1 MGKTLLKNLCA
12 LFCMAFAVTSMA
24 QTTVTF
30 TAGEDIATEQAT
42 FTKDGIT
49 LTIDRGNSNQLGT
62 LKRTDNYRIYKGNNL
77 TISSSVGNISG
88 VEFTCTA
95 EGTDQYGPGNFEE
108 QDGYSFAGAV
118 GTWTGNAASV
128 VFNAAGAQ
136 VRATKIVVTI
146 AGETGKENAGL
157 AYSASEATVTL
168 GQEPLTLPTLTN
180 PNNLD
185 VTYSSSDE
193 AVATVSATGE
203 VTPVAAGTA
212 VIKASFAGNDTYNA
226 GSASYTLTVNP
237 SAADAISFAE
247 AKTAILALDNN
258 AKATLAVKFD
268 KAVVTYVNG
277 ANAYIQQDGLGMLY
291 YKYNHTYKVGDTFT
305 GTATVEATNY
315 NGTAEI
321 TSITGVEPV
330 AGEAPEPIVATI
342 EEINADV
349 AKYDLLCVVVKGV
362 TLDAVPNADAR
373 TVSIS
378 KGEATLGLYLKD
390 KKADM
395 TSLVA
400 GQVYDIVGF
409 PGTFK
414 GAAQLNVFSADD
426 FSDPTSTGINGVV
439 AGNAAA
445 GKIYTISG
453 IQLNATSTNGL
464 PAGVY
469 IVNGKKVFVK

>member
-1 MGKTLLKNLCA
+1 MLVK
-12 LFCMAFAVTSMA
+12 
-24 QTTVTF
+24 
-30 TAGEDIATEQAT
+30 
-42 FTKDGIT
+42 
-49 LTIDRGNSNQLGT
+49 
-62 LKRTDNYRIYKGNNL
+62 
-77 TISSSVGNISG
+77 
-88 VEFTCTA
+88 
-95 EGTDQYGPGNFEE
+95 
-108 QDGYSFAGAV
+108 
-118 GTWTGNAASV
+118 
-128 VFNAAGAQ
+128 
-136 VRATKIVVTI
+136 
-146 AGETGKENAGL
+146 TGKENAGL

-247 AKTAILALDNN
+247 AKTIILALDNN
-258 AKATLAVKFD
+258 AKTTLAVKFD

-305 GTATVEATNY
+305 GTATVEAMNY

-321 TSITGVEPV
+321 TSIEGVEPV

-349 AKYDLLCVVVKGV
+349 AKYDLLRVVVKGA
-362 TLDAVPNADAR
+362 TLDAVPTADTRAV
-373 TVSIS
+373 TIS
-378 KGEATLGLYLKD
+378 KDKATLGLYLKD
-390 KKADM
+390 KNADM

-400 GQVYDIVGF
+400 GKAYNIIGI
-409 PGTFK
+409 PGTYK
-414 GAAQLNVFSADD
+414 GATQLNVFSAAD
-426 FSDPTSTGINGVV
+426 FKDPLTDGINEIEVSK
-439 AGNAAA
+439 AAA
-445 GKIYTISG
+445 VKIYTISG

-464 PAGVY
+464 PAGLY

>member
-30 TAGEDIATEQAT
+30 TAGEDVAAEQAT
-42 FTKDGIT
+42 LTKDGVT
-49 LTIDRGNSNQLGT
+49 LTIDKGTGTLLGT
-62 LKRTDNYRIYKGNNL
+62 LKRTDNYRIYKSNNL

-88 VEFTCTA
+88 VEFTCTK
-95 EGTDQYGPGNFEE
+95 EGTEQYGPGNFAE
-108 QDGYSFAGAV
+108 QDGYSFSGAV

-128 VFNAAGAQ
+128 VFNAAGSQ

-146 AGETGKENAGL
+146 AGESGKENAGL
-157 AYSASEATVTL
+157 AYSANEVTVTL
-168 GQEPLTLPTLTN
+168 GQEPFTLPTLTN
-180 PNNLD
+180 PNNLE
-185 VTYSSSDE
+185 VTYSSTDE

-212 VIKASFAGNDTYNA
+212 VIKAAFAGNDTYNA

-305 GTATVEATNY
+305 GTATVEAMNY

-321 TSITGVEPV
+321 TSIEGVEPV

-349 AKYDLLCVVVKGV
+349 AKYDLLRVVVKGA
-362 TLDAVPNADAR
+362 TLDAVPTADTRAV
-373 TVSIS
+373 TIS
-378 KGEATLGLYLKD
+378 KDKATLGLYLKD
-390 KKADM
+390 KNADM

-400 GQVYDIVGF
+400 GKAYNIIGI
-409 PGTFK
+409 PGTYK
-414 GAAQLNVFSADD
+414 GATQLNVFSAAD
-426 FSDPTSTGINGVV
+426 FKDPLTDGINEIEVSK
-439 AGNAAA
+439 AAA
-445 GKIYTISG
+445 VKIYTISG

-464 PAGVY
+464 PAGLY

>member
-1 MGKTLLKNLCA
+1 
-12 LFCMAFAVTSMA
+12 MAFAVTSMA

-30 TAGEDIATEQAT
+30 DATVDKSEMAEAGEQ
-42 FTKDGIT
+42 T
-49 LTIDRGNSNQLGT
+49 LTKGGVSLHISNGMLGNGT
-62 LKRTDNYRIYKGNNL
+62 DYRIYKGQKL
-77 TISSSVGNISG
+77 TVSSTVGNIAG
-88 VEFTCTA
+88 VEFTCKA
-95 EGTDQYGPGNFEE
+95 KDDAKQGPGNFEVT
-108 QDGYSFAGAV
+108 DGKYSYAGYI
-118 GTWTGNAASV
+118 GTWAGNIASV
-128 VFNAAGAQ
+128 VFSASTNQ

-146 AGETGKENAGL
+146 AGETGKEDPAL

-168 GQEPLTLPTLTN
+168 GQEPFTLPTLTN
-180 PNNLD
+180 PNNLE

-193 AVATVSATGE
+193 AVATVSATGV

-258 AKATLAVKFD
+258 GKTTLAVKFD

-291 YKYNHTYKVGDTFT
+291 YKYNHTYKAGDTFT
-305 GTATVEATNY
+305 GTATVEAMNY

-321 TSITGVEPV
+321 TSIEGVEPV

-349 AKYDLLCVVVKGV
+349 AKYDLLRVVVKGV
-362 TLDAVPNADAR
+362 TLDAVPTGDVR

-378 KGEATLGLYLKD
+378 KEGAKLGLYLKD

-395 TSLVA
+395 SSLVA
-400 GQVYDIVGF
+400 GKVYDIVGF
-409 PGTFK
+409 PGAYK

-439 AGNAAA
+439 AGNVAA
-445 GKIYTISG
+445 GRIYTISG

-469 IVNGKKVFVK
+469 IVNGKKTLVK

>member
-1 MGKTLLKNLCA
+1 
-12 LFCMAFAVTSMA
+12 MAFAVTSMA

-30 TAGEDIATEQAT
+30 TAGEDVAAEQAT
-42 FTKDGIT
+42 LTKDGVT
-49 LTIDRGNSNQLGT
+49 LTVDKGEGT
-62 LKRTDNYRIYKGNNL
+62 LLGFLSRTDQYRIYKGNNL

-95 EGTDQYGPGNFEE
+95 EGDEKYGPG
-108 QDGYSFAGAV
+108 SFAAQEGYTVAGNV
-118 GTWTGNAASV
+118 GTWTGDAASV
-128 VFNAAGAQ
+128 VFNAASNQ

-146 AGETGKENAGL
+146 AGENNKEDAGL
-157 AYSASEATVTL
+157 AYSAKETTVTL
-168 GQEPLTLPTLTN
+168 GQEPFTLPTLTN
-180 PNNLD
+180 PNKLE

-315 NGTAEI
+315 NGTAEL
-321 TSITGVEPV
+321 TSIAGVEPV
-330 AGEAPEPIVATI
+330 AGEAPAPIVATI
-342 EEINADV
+342 EEIKADV
-349 AKYDLLCVVVKGV
+349 AKYDLLRVVVKGV
-362 TLDAVPNADAR
+362 TLDAVPTEETR
-373 TVSIS
+373 SVSVS

-390 KKADM
+390 KTAVM
-395 TSLVA
+395 SSLVA
-400 GQVYDIVGF
+400 GKVYDIVGF